1 MVPWYPSP
9 RWSIWACGHRMTA
22 KTSQCDVCRRGLL
35 HLWHLWSTFHCG
47 LHFMF
52 VPTSNDQQQPT
63 LSSTHPVCQ
72 VALEPLAKLIVHAA
86 NQKAMAVAI
95 ANAANTVN
103 TVNAAATLGDWS
115 SDENGGNCAIGAG
128 FGCYFM
134 VFHGDFMGI

>member
-1 MVPWYPSP
+1 
-9 RWSIWACGHRMTA
+9 
-22 KTSQCDVCRRGLL
+22 
-35 HLWHLWSTFHCG
+35 
-47 LHFMF
+47 MF

-95 ANAANTVN
+95 ANAANTANTVNTVN

-115 SDENGGNCAIGAG
+115 SDENGGTVPLGLVLDAISW
-128 FGCYFM
+128 Y
-134 VFHGDFMGI
+134 FMGISWGFNMI